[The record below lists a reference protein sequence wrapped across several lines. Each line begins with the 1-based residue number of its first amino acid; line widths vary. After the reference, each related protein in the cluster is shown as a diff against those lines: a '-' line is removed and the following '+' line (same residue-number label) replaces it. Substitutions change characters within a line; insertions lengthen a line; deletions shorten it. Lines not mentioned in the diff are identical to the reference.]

1 LGFKDHFEPVP
12 PAYACDVGHALPMKS
27 ARQIL
32 RTTMAPFKW
41 NSKPSE
47 DTMSYKIIDSRF
59 ANANVQDNKPF
70 AVVAIDR
77 LGFHKIITSFRTHQA
92 AVRACIYLSRKAA

>member
-1 LGFKDHFEPVP
+1 
-12 PAYACDVGHALPMKS
+12 
-27 ARQIL
+27 
-32 RTTMAPFKW
+32 
-41 NSKPSE
+41 
-47 DTMSYKIIDSRF
+47 MSYKIIDSRF

-77 LGFHKIITSFRTHQA
+77 LGFHKIITSFRTRQA